1 MKVLEII
8 LEMSAESADNLKQVL
23 ANKITTLPI
32 DDQSI
37 KTLREIEDLLRDVNA
52 GGFKGLIK
60 KDLQSIDDPA
70 VTANQKTLA
79 MYINSIEGDPEQ
91 RKELFDMWRG
101 DKIVNKD
108 VLFSGDDVG
117 FDEIFNGY
125 TSNPFITELVNTL
138 MTVNATGHGKGEFAL
153 SVFSK
158 DINKPVGNKGDLIA
172 HYNNKLLHVEVKAAD
187 RTTTIEPET
196 GKEKTSDSSARFSDQ
211 DVGTSDAWMEL
222 AKDLNNYVQARGEY
236 TKRTGPKEQLPKT
249 GMNIGRAIK
258 FYINSEPKEKTVFLQ
273 KVENVVKAIFGRE
286 GKIERPKYIKSLE
299 NNIQGILAGI
309 QAGNYNATKQA
320 YVNAT
325 FNYYM
330 AKKKDDG
337 VLFVNIIEKTM
348 VWYDSAEALT
358 AKGLRLSAD
367 SIYLTGTNDPNR
379 SAYPQVYVVPTT
391 FGGDAANQ
399 NLKKFAGAKDPFSDR
414 NFAQKLSD
422 WVTKLAQDRN
432 ITDPTT
438 INTIHDYSSILIANR
453 TPLKAIL
460 PELEKQIP
468 QLQMPV
474 ARTVARVK
482 AQSEKA
488 AQLALQQDQAAQATA
503 QAAQAAN
510 TAPAT
515 PAPATA

>member
-1 MKVLEII
+1 MRILEII

-60 KDLQSIDDPA
+60 KDLQSVDDPA
-70 VTANQKTLA
+70 VTNNQKTLA

-125 TSNPFITELVNTL
+125 TSNPFIKELVDTL

-158 DINKPVGNKGDLIA
+158 DINKPVGSKGDLIA

-187 RTTTIEPET
+187 RTTTIDAET

-211 DVGTSDAWMEL
+211 DVGTSDEWMEL
-222 AKDLNNYVQARGEY
+222 AKDLNNYVQGRGEY
-236 TKRTGPKEQLPKT
+236 TKRTGLKDQLPKT
-249 GMNIGRAIK
+249 GMNIGRAIN
-258 FYINSEPKEKTVFLQ
+258 FYINSEPKEQTVFLQ
-273 KVENVVKAIFGRE
+273 KVENVVKAIFGR
-286 GKIERPKYIKSLE
+286 GGDIERPKYVKSLK
-299 NNIQGILAGI
+299 NNIQGILDGI

-337 VLFVNIIEKTM
+337 VLFVNIIDKTM
-348 VWYDSAEALT
+348 VWYDSAEALS
-358 AKGLRLSAD
+358 AKGLRLSTD
-367 SIYLTGTNDPNR
+367 TIFLTGTNDPNR

-391 FGGDAANQ
+391 FGGDAANK

-432 ITDPTT
+432 IADPTI
-438 INTIHDYSSILIANR
+438 INTMHDYTSMLIVNR
-453 TPLKAIL
+453 TPLKDVL

-474 ARTVARVK
+474 ARTVTR
-482 AQSEKA
+482 AQA
-488 AQLALQQDQAAQATA
+488 QQAAVQAQAQNQAQLQPQ
-503 QAAQAAN
+503 
-510 TAPAT
+510 
-515 PAPATA
+515 PAPVA

>member
-8 LEMSAESADNLKQVL
+8 FEMAADAVDNLKQVL
-23 ANKITTLPI
+23 ASKITTLPI

-52 GGFKGLIK
+52 GGFKGLIR

-79 MYINSIEGDPEQ
+79 LYINNIEGDPEQ
-91 RKELFDMWRG
+91 RKQLFDMWRA

-108 VLFSGDDVG
+108 VLFSGDDVA

-125 TSNPFITELVNTL
+125 GESGNPFITELVDTL

-158 DINKPVGNKGDLIA
+158 DINKPVGNKGDLLV

-187 RTTTIEPET
+187 RTTTIDPESK
-196 GKEKTSDSSARFSDQ
+196 KEKTSDSSARFSDG
-211 DVGTSDAWMEL
+211 DVGTSAEWVAL
-222 AKDLNNYVQARGEY
+222 AKDLNDYVQGRGDY

-249 GMNIGRAIK
+249 GMNLGKAID
-258 FYINSEPKEKTVFLQ
+258 FYINAEPKEKPVFLQ
-273 KVENVVKAIFGRE
+273 KVENVVKAIFGR
-286 GKIERPKYIKSLE
+286 GGGHERPAYIKSLK
-299 NNIQGILAGI
+299 NNIQDILDNI
-309 QAGNYNATKQA
+309 QAGDYNTAKQA

-330 AKKKDDG
+330 SIKKDDG
-337 VLFVNIIEKTM
+337 VLFVNIINKTM
-348 VWYDSAEALT
+348 VWYDSAEALS
-358 AKGLRLSAD
+358 AKGLRLDAD
-367 SIYLTGTNDPNR
+367 TTFLTGINDPGR

-391 FGGDAANQ
+391 FGGDAANR
-399 NLKKFAGAKDPFSDR
+399 NLKKFARAKDPFSDR
-414 NFAQKLSD
+414 DFAQKLSD
-422 WVTKLAQDRN
+422 WVNKLARDRN
-432 ITDPTT
+432 ITDPDTVN
-438 INTIHDYSSILIANR
+438 IIHDYTSVLIANR
-453 TPLKAIL
+453 TPLKEIL

-474 ARTVARVK
+474 ARTVTRASTQ
-482 AQSEKA
+482 AEKS
-488 AQLALQQDQAAQATA
+488 AQLALQQDQAAQAAAIQA
-503 QAAQAAN
+503 QTTPAT
-510 TAPAT
+510 TAPA
-515 PAPATA
+515 AT